1 VIGFFGYRAGPDIY
15 VIDYHSL
22 ADPLRARL
30 PVNGIMRV
38 GHYERVMPLGYRETI
53 ANGFVRN
60 EIVNPDLHI
69 YYDKLMTL
77 IRGDLFARGRLGEII
92 KFNLGQYD
100 YLIKNYLDAH
110 EQ

>member
-1 VIGFFGYRAGPDIY
+1 
-15 VIDYHSL
+15 
-22 ADPLRARL
+22 
-30 PVNGIMRV
+30 
-38 GHYERVMPLGYRETI
+38 
-53 ANGFVRN
+53 
-60 EIVNPDLHI
+60 
-69 YYDKLMTL
+69 MTL